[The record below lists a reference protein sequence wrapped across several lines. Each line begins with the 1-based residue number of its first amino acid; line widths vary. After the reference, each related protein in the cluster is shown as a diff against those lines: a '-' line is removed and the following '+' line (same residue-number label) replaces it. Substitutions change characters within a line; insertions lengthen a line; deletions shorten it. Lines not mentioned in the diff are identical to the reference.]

1 MNCRDAPRRVSACL
15 CRKQILNI
23 GSNLTGFMLFL
34 AQNEPIIE
42 EKPLILHRFKLVMME
57 ISREI
62 LQYLHYHPLSSRD
75 EIANGVAFEGSDATM
90 KRLIAAGVQNGD
102 IMVEGKGRATRY
114 RLSNQA
120 HLLMPLNLD
129 TYFAL
134 DVDERQVQSSYNF
147 ALIREQLPD
156 VKLFSADEEARLR
169 ELQAE
174 FRQHVNE
181 MTPNEYRKEMER
193 LGIDLSW
200 KSSQI
205 EGNTYSLLETERLL
219 RESKTANGKTKEEAV
234 MLLNHKDALR
244 FVLDNPDY
252 LQPLSVSRIE
262 DIHQLLTKELS
273 VDKGVRRRRVGITG
287 TNYHPLDNEFQIRE
301 AMRDMCNLINGKES
315 VFEKALLALVLLSY
329 IQAFTDGNKRT
340 ARITSN
346 AILIA
351 NGYCPLSFRSVD
363 SIDYK
368 KAMLIFY
375 EQNNLYAFKQIF
387 IEQFEFAV
395 REYF

>member
-1 MNCRDAPRRVSACL
+1 MD
-15 CRKQILNI
+15 
-23 GSNLTGFMLFL
+23 
-34 AQNEPIIE
+34 
-42 EKPLILHRFKLVMME
+42 

-62 LQYLHYHPLSSRD
+62 LQFLYYHPLSSRD
-75 EIANGVAFEGSDATM
+75 EIAQGIGFEGSDATM
-90 KRLIAAGVQNGD
+90 KRLIATAVQDGD
-102 IMVEGKGRATRY
+102 ILVEGKARATRY
-114 RLSNQA
+114 RLSAQA

-129 TYFAL
+129 TYFAQ
-134 DVDERQVQSSYNF
+134 DVDERQVQTSFNF
-147 ALIREQLPD
+147 DLIRTQLPA
-156 VKLFSADEEARLR
+156 VTLFTDEEMALLQ
-169 ELQAE
+169 ELQVE
-174 FRQHVNE
+174 FRRHVGE
-181 MTPNEYRKEMER
+181 MTDNEYRKEMER

-219 RESKTANGKTKEEAV
+219 RESKTADGKTKEEAV

-244 FVLDNPDY
+244 FILDNPDY
-252 LQPLSVSRIE
+252 LKVLTVSHIE

-273 VDKGVRRRRVGITG
+273 VDKGIRHRRVGITG

-301 AMRDMCNLINGKES
+301 AMRDTCDLINGKENI
-315 VFEKALLALVLLSY
+315 FEKALLTLVLLSY
-329 IQAFTDGNKRT
+329 IQPFSDGNKRT

-375 EQNNLYAFKQIF
+375 EQNNIFAFKQIF
-387 IEQFEFAV
+387 IEQFAFAV

>member
-1 MNCRDAPRRVSACL
+1 MDTNRD
-15 CRKQILNI
+15 
-23 GSNLTGFMLFL
+23 
-34 AQNEPIIE
+34 
-42 EKPLILHRFKLVMME
+42 
-57 ISREI
+57 I
-62 LQYLHYHPLSSRD
+62 LQYLHYHPLSTRAD
-75 EIANGVAFEGSDATM
+75 ITTGINFLGSDATM
-90 KRLIAAGVQNGD
+90 KRILAAEAVQGNIVVSG
-102 IMVEGKGRATRY
+102 IGRATRY
-114 RLSNQA
+114 SLSAQA
-120 HLLMPLNLD
+120 HLTMPLNLD
-129 TYFAL
+129 TYFAK
-134 DVDERQVQSSYNF
+134 DVDEREVQAGFNF
-147 ALIREQLPD
+147 DLINQQLPQ
-156 VKLFSADEEARLR
+156 VNIFTAEELEHLHA
-169 ELQAE
+169 LQQE
-174 FRQHVNE
+174 FRGNME
-181 MTPNEYRKEMER
+181 SMNDNEYRKEMER

-219 RESKTANGKTKEEAV
+219 RESKTADGKTKEEAV

-244 FVLDNPDY
+244 FILDNPDY
-252 LQPLSVSRIE
+252 LLQLSISHIE
-262 DIHQLLTKELS
+262 DIHTLLTKELS
-273 VDKGVRRRRVGITG
+273 VDRGIRHRRVGITG

-301 AMRDMCNLINGKES
+301 ALRETCDLINLKED

-351 NGYCPLSFRSVD
+351 NGYCPISFRSVD

-387 IEQFEFAV
+387 ISQFEFAV

>member
-1 MNCRDAPRRVSACL
+1 MD
-15 CRKQILNI
+15 
-23 GSNLTGFMLFL
+23 
-34 AQNEPIIE
+34 
-42 EKPLILHRFKLVMME
+42 

-62 LQYLHYHPLSSRD
+62 LQFLHYHPLSSRD
-75 EIANGVAFEGSDATM
+75 EIAMGIAFEGSDATM
-90 KRLIAAGVQNGD
+90 KRHIAAGIQNGD
-102 IMVEGKGRATRY
+102 IAVEGKARATRY
-114 RLSNQA
+114 RLSAQA

-129 TYFAL
+129 TYFAQ
-134 DVDERQVQSSYNF
+134 DIDKRPVQTSFNF
-147 ALIREQLPD
+147 ELIREQLPA
-156 VKLFSADEEARLR
+156 VTLFSDGEMAH
-169 ELQAE
+169 LQNLHAE
-174 FRQHVNE
+174 FRKHVDE
-181 MTPNEYRKEMER
+181 MTDNEYRREMER

-219 RESKTANGKTKEEAV
+219 RESKTAEGKTKEEAV

-252 LQPLSVSRIE
+252 LQQLTISHIE
-262 DIHQLLTKELS
+262 DIHLLLTKELS
-273 VDKGVRRRRVGITG
+273 VDRGIRHRRVGITG
-287 TNYHPLDNEFQIRE
+287 TNYRPLDNEFQIRE
-301 AMRDMCNLINGKES
+301 ALRDTCDLINRKRN
-315 VFEKALLALVLLSY
+315 VFEKALLTFVLLSY

-340 ARITSN
+340 ARITGN

-351 NGYCPLSFRSVD
+351 NGYCPLSFRTVD

-395 REYF
+395 KEYF

>member
-1 MNCRDAPRRVSACL
+1 MD
-15 CRKQILNI
+15 
-23 GSNLTGFMLFL
+23 
-34 AQNEPIIE
+34 
-42 EKPLILHRFKLVMME
+42 

-62 LQYLHYHPLSSRD
+62 LQFLHYHPLSSRE
-75 EIANGVAFEGSDATM
+75 EIARGTAFEGSDATM
-90 KRLIAAGVQNGD
+90 KRLLAVAVAKGD
-102 IMVEGKGRATRY
+102 VVVEGKARATKY
-114 RLSNQA
+114 RLSDQA

-129 TYFAL
+129 SYFAQ
-134 DVDERQVQSSYNF
+134 DVDEREVQTSFNF
-147 ALIREQLPD
+147 DLICHQLPT
-156 VKLFSADEEARLR
+156 VPLFTDEEMERLNT
-169 ELQAE
+169 LQAE
-174 FRQHVNE
+174 FRQHVSE
-181 MTPNEYRKEMER
+181 MSENEYRREMER

-219 RESKTANGKTKEEAV
+219 RESKTADGKTKEEAV

-252 LQPLSVSRIE
+252 LQQLTVSHIE

-273 VDKGVRRRRVGITG
+273 VDRGIRHRRVGITG

-301 AMRDMCNLINGKES
+301 AMRDTCDLINNKGN
-315 VFEKALLALVLLSY
+315 VFEKALLALALLSY
-329 IQAFTDGNKRT
+329 IQAFSDGNKRT

-387 IEQFEFAV
+387 IDQFDFAV

>member
-1 MNCRDAPRRVSACL
+1 MDN
-15 CRKQILNI
+15 
-23 GSNLTGFMLFL
+23 
-34 AQNEPIIE
+34 
-42 EKPLILHRFKLVMME
+42 
-57 ISREI
+57 SREI
-62 LQYLHYHPLSSRD
+62 LQFLHYNPQSSRED
-75 EIANGVAFEGSDATM
+75 IARGIGFEGSDATL
-90 KRLIAAGVQNGD
+90 KRLIAALVKNED
-102 IMVEGKGRATRY
+102 IVVEGKSRATRY
-114 RLSNQA
+114 RLSNRA

-129 TYFAL
+129 TYFSQ
-134 DVDERQVQSSYNF
+134 DVDERIVQTSFNF
-147 ALIREQLPD
+147 DLIREQMPG
-156 VKLFSADEEARLR
+156 VSLFSSEERVHLR
-169 ELQAE
+169 NLQRI
-174 FRQHVNE
+174 FRQHIAE
-181 MTPNEYRKEMER
+181 MTPNEYNKEMER

-219 RESKTANGKTKEEAV
+219 RESKTANGKTQEEAT
-234 MLLNHKDALR
+234 MLLNHKYALR
-244 FVLDNPDY
+244 FILDNPDY
-252 LQPLSVSRIE
+252 LQELTVSHIE
-262 DIHQLLTKELS
+262 DIHSLLTKGLS
-273 VDKGVRRRRVGITG
+273 VDKGIRHRRVGISG

-301 AMRDMCNLINGKES
+301 AMHDTCDLINSKED

-329 IQAFTDGNKRT
+329 IQAFSDGNKRT

-375 EQNNLYAFKQIF
+375 EQNNIYAFKQIF

>member
-1 MNCRDAPRRVSACL
+1 MDN
-15 CRKQILNI
+15 
-23 GSNLTGFMLFL
+23 
-34 AQNEPIIE
+34 
-42 EKPLILHRFKLVMME
+42 
-57 ISREI
+57 SREI
-62 LQYLHYHPLSSRD
+62 LQFLHYNPQSSRD
-75 EIANGVAFEGSDATM
+75 EIAKGIAFEGSDATL
-90 KRLIAAGVQNGD
+90 KRIIAALVKNED
-102 IMVEGKGRATRY
+102 VIVEGKARATRY
-114 RLSNQA
+114 RLSDQA

-129 TYFAL
+129 TYFAQ
-134 DVDERQVQSSYNF
+134 DIDERKVQTSFNF
-147 ALIREQLPD
+147 VLIREQLPK
-156 VKLFSADEEARLR
+156 VNLFTDEEKAHLR
-169 ELQAE
+169 DLQDV
-174 FRQHVNE
+174 FRQHVDE
-181 MTPNEYRKEMER
+181 MTQNEYNKEMER

-219 RESKTANGKTKEEAV
+219 RESKTADGKTQEEAT
-234 MLLNHKDALR
+234 MLLNHKYALR
-244 FVLDNPDY
+244 FILDNPDY
-252 LQPLSVSRIE
+252 LQELTVSHIE
-262 DIHQLLTKELS
+262 DIHSLLTQGLS
-273 VDKGVRRRRVGITG
+273 VDKGIRHRRVGVTG

-301 AMRDMCNLINGKES
+301 AMRDTCDLINSKND

-329 IQAFTDGNKRT
+329 IQAFSDGNKRT

-346 AILIA
+346 ALLVA

>member
-1 MNCRDAPRRVSACL
+1 MDN
-15 CRKQILNI
+15 
-23 GSNLTGFMLFL
+23 
-34 AQNEPIIE
+34 
-42 EKPLILHRFKLVMME
+42 
-57 ISREI
+57 SREI
-62 LQYLHYHPLSSRD
+62 LQFLHYNPQSSRED
-75 EIANGVAFEGSDATM
+75 IARGIGFEGSDATL
-90 KRLIAAGVQNGD
+90 KRLIAALVKNED
-102 IMVEGKGRATRY
+102 IVVEGKSRATRY
-114 RLSNQA
+114 RLSNRA

-129 TYFAL
+129 TYFSQ
-134 DVDERQVQSSYNF
+134 DVDERIVQTSFNF
-147 ALIREQLPD
+147 DLIREQMPG
-156 VKLFSADEEARLR
+156 VSLFSSEERVHLR
-169 ELQAE
+169 NLQRI
-174 FRQHVNE
+174 FRQHIAE
-181 MTPNEYRKEMER
+181 MTPNEYNKEMER

-219 RESKTANGKTKEEAV
+219 RESKTANGKTQEEAT
-234 MLLNHKDALR
+234 MLLNHKYALR
-244 FVLDNPDY
+244 FILDNPDY
-252 LQPLSVSRIE
+252 LQELTVSHIE
-262 DIHQLLTKELS
+262 DIHSLLTKGLS
-273 VDKGVRRRRVGITG
+273 VDKGIRHRRVGITG

-301 AMRDMCNLINGKES
+301 AMHDTCDLINSKED

-329 IQAFTDGNKRT
+329 IQAFSDGNKRT

-375 EQNNLYAFKQIF
+375 EQNNLYTFKQIF

>member
-1 MNCRDAPRRVSACL
+1 MDL
-15 CRKQILNI
+15 
-23 GSNLTGFMLFL
+23 
-34 AQNEPIIE
+34 
-42 EKPLILHRFKLVMME
+42 
-57 ISREI
+57 SREI
-62 LQYLHYHPLSSRD
+62 LQYLHYHPQSSRD
-75 EIANGVAFEGSDATM
+75 EIAKGIAFGGSDATL
-90 KRLIAAGVQNGD
+90 KRIIAAGVQKGD
-102 IMVEGKGRATRY
+102 IAVEGKARATRY
-114 RLSNQA
+114 CLSPQA
-120 HLLMPLNLD
+120 HLLMPIDLD

-134 DVDERQVQSSYNF
+134 DVDDRQVQTSFNF
-147 ALIREQLPD
+147 DLIRYQLPA
-156 VKLFSADEEARLR
+156 VRLFSDEENKHLQ

-174 FRQHVNE
+174 FQRHLNE
-181 MTPNEYRKEMER
+181 MSDKEYRKEMER

-219 RESKTANGKTKEEAV
+219 RESKTADGKTKEEAV

-244 FVLDNPDY
+244 FILDNPDY
-252 LQPLSVSRIE
+252 LQTLSVGHIE

-273 VDKGVRRRRVGITG
+273 VDTGIRRRRVGITG

-301 AMRDMCNLINGKES
+301 AMRDTCDLINSKDNI
-315 VFEKALLALVLLSY
+315 FEKALLSLVLLSY
-329 IQAFTDGNKRT
+329 IQAFSDGNKRT

-368 KAMLIFY
+368 KAMLVFY
-375 EQNNLYAFKQIF
+375 EQNNIYAFKQIF
-387 IEQFEFAV
+387 IDQFEFAV
-395 REYF
+395 KEYF